1 MSKNT
6 KKTWQEI
13 VNSNYAIGKV
23 SPALKTD
30 GTPFMG
36 RAQMYLMAG
45 VWCDKYHAKMEGLEI
60 YENTARQVPK
70 ARGGYS
76 TLYKVATEKEPP
88 KKGGL
93 KDVLQ
98 ALQNY
103 TGRKGT
109 GKTDGQKAENLLK
122 YIKKDLN
129 KGEKAALNEYLSNFF
144 KVIITADE
152 IVSLEDVTKAVKIGY
167 NIVTAKAKTAT
178 AKTAKAKTAKAK
190 KVSK

>member
-1 MSKNT
+1 MSNT

-30 GTPFMG
+30 GSPFMG

-60 YENTARQVPK
+60 DEATKRQVPK
-70 ARGGYS
+70 ARGGYT
-76 TLYKVATEKEPP
+76 TLYKVVTDRKPP
-88 KKGGL
+88 AKGGV
-93 KDVLQ
+93 KDLLQ

-103 TGRKGT
+103 TGRKGQ
-109 GKTDGQKAENLLK
+109 GNSDGRKAENLLK
-122 YIKKDLN
+122 SVKKDLN
-129 KGEKAALNEYLSNFF
+129 AGEKSALNEYLANFY
-144 KVIITADE
+144 KVIITTDE

-167 NIVTAKAKTAT
+167 AIVTAKKEG
-178 AKTAKAKTAKAK
+178 K
-190 KVSK
+190 